1 LARYLLLII
10 IEQINIFNFNGGVAM
25 TALKGALDGVV
36 VLDLSRVL
44 AGPYCSMILSDMGAE
59 VIKVEVPEKGD
70 DTRGFPPF
78 KEGKSGYFMNMNRN
92 KKGITLDLK
101 KGKEVFL
108 DLVRKADILIENYR
122 PGTMEKLG
130 IGYDELQKVNP
141 KLVYGCISGFGHYGP
156 YSKRPGYDIV
166 GQAMSGIM
174 SVTGWP
180 DGEATRAGAPVSD
193 TVAGISLVAGVLGA
207 FHYAQRTG
215 IGQKVDIALVDSL
228 VSVMTIINQ
237 IYLIGDRIPG
247 RTGNTY
253 ESTAPYDT
261 FPTKDG
267 QHVVIGVAN
276 DKFWKELC
284 GMMGRPELITH
295 PDMEKNKDRVN
306 NRAAVK
312 EIVVEWTK
320 TQMAEEL
327 VNRLLD
333 AGIPTAPIYDVKQ
346 VTEDPH
352 IAGAREMFIEVDDP
366 EAGKIKVTNSH
377 IKMSETKP
385 GFKSPAPMLG
395 EHNVD
400 IYVGLLG
407 YSQEEFETMKK
418 EGII

>member
-1 LARYLLLII
+1 
-10 IEQINIFNFNGGVAM
+10 M
-25 TALKGALDGVV
+25 DTMKGALEGIV

-59 VIKVEVPEKGD
+59 VIKLEVPGTGD

-92 KKGITLDLK
+92 KKGITLNLK

-108 DLVRKADILIENYR
+108 ELVKKADILIENYR

-130 IGYDELQKVNP
+130 IGYEELKKVNP
-141 KLVYGCISGFGHYGP
+141 ALVYGCISGFGHYGP
-156 YSKRPGYDIV
+156 YSRRPGYDIV
-166 GQAMSGIM
+166 GQAMSGMM

-193 TVAGISLVAGVLGA
+193 TVAGISLAAGVLGA
-207 FHYAQRTG
+207 LHYARSTG

-228 VSVMTIINQ
+228 VSVMQIINQ
-237 IYLIGDRIPG
+237 IYLIGGRLPG
-247 RTGNTY
+247 RTGNAY

-267 QHVVIGVAN
+267 EHIVIGVAN
-276 DKFWKELC
+276 DKFWRQLC
-284 GMMGRPELITH
+284 GMMGREDLIEH
-295 PDMEKNKDRVN
+295 PDMARNGERVKNRDKI
-306 NRAAVK
+306 K
-312 EIVVEWTK
+312 PIVTEWTLTK
-320 TQMAEEL
+320 TAKDL
-327 VNRLLD
+327 VEQLLE

-352 IAGAREMFIEVDDP
+352 IAGARQMFIEIEDP

-377 IKMSETKP
+377 IKMSETAS
-385 GFKSPAPMLG
+385 GFRSPAPALG
-395 EHNVD
+395 QHNEE
-400 IYVGLLG
+400 IYGDLLG
-407 YSQEEFETMKK
+407 YSQDKIEQLKAA
-418 EGII
+418 GII

>member
-1 LARYLLLII
+1 
-10 IEQINIFNFNGGVAM
+10 M
-25 TALKGALDGVV
+25 TNMHGALEGVV

-44 AGPYCSMILSDMGAE
+44 AGPYCSMILADMGAE
-59 VIKVEVPEKGD
+59 VIKVEVPGKGD

-78 KEGKSGYFMNMNRN
+78 KDGKSGYFMNMNRN
-92 KKGITLDLK
+92 KKGITLNLK
-101 KGKEVFL
+101 KGKEQFL
-108 DLVRKADILIENYR
+108 ELVKKADILIENYR

-130 IGYDELQKVNP
+130 IGYEELKKVNP

-193 TVAGISLVAGVLGA
+193 TVSGISLVAGVLGA
-207 FHYAQRTG
+207 LHYAQRTG

-237 IYLIGDRIPG
+237 IYLIGGRLPG
-247 RTGNTY
+247 RTGNMY

-267 QHVVIGVAN
+267 QYVVIGVAN
-276 DKFWKELC
+276 DKLWGIFCNLI
-284 GMMGRPELITH
+284 GRPELIDH
-295 PDMEKNKDRVN
+295 PDMAKNGDRVK
-306 NRAAVK
+306 NREMIK
-312 EIVVEWTK
+312 PIVTEWTLTK
-320 TQMAEEL
+320 TADEL
-327 VNRLLD
+327 YNTLLE
-333 AGIPTAPIYDVKQ
+333 AGVPTAPIYNVKQ
-346 VTEDPH
+346 VSEDPH
-352 IAGAREMFIEVDDP
+352 IAGAREMFIEIEDP

-385 GFKSPAPMLG
+385 GFRTPAPMLG
-395 EHNVD
+395 QHNEEV
-400 IYVGLLG
+400 YCGLLG
-407 YSQEEFETMKK
+407 YTK
-418 EGII
+418 EQYEQMIADGII

>member
-1 LARYLLLII
+1 M
-10 IEQINIFNFNGGVAM
+10 EQQ
-25 TALKGALDGVV
+25 KGALEGVV

-59 VIKVEVPEKGD
+59 VIKVEIPGTGD

-92 KKGITLDLK
+92 KKGITLNLK

-108 DLVRKADILIENYR
+108 DLVKKADILIENYR

-130 IGYDELQKVNP
+130 LGYEELKKVNP

-193 TVAGISLVAGVLGA
+193 TVAGISLTAGVLA
-207 FHYAQRTG
+207 ALHYAERTG

-228 VSVMTIINQ
+228 VSVMQIINQ
-237 IYLIGDRIPG
+237 IYLIGGRLPG
-247 RTGNTY
+247 RTGNAY

-276 DKFWKELC
+276 DKFWKQLC
-284 GMMGRPELITH
+284 EFMGKPELITD
-295 PDMEKNKDRVN
+295 PEMAKNGDRVR
-306 NRAAVK
+306 NRDK
-312 EIVVEWTK
+312 IKPIVEEWTK
-320 TQMAEEL
+320 TQTAEEL
-327 VNRLLD
+327 VSKLLEI
-333 AGIPTAPIYDVKQ
+333 GLPTAPIYNVKQ

-352 IAGAREMFIEVDDP
+352 IAGAREMFIEIEDP
-366 EAGKIKVTNSH
+366 EVGKIKVTNSH
-377 IKMSETKP
+377 IKMSETKA
-385 GFKSPAPMLG
+385 GFRSPAPMLG
-395 EHNVD
+395 QHNEE
-400 IYVGLLG
+400 IYGGLLG
-407 YSQEEFETMKK
+407 YSPERIREMK
-418 EGII
+418 ENGTI

>member
-1 LARYLLLII
+1 
-10 IEQINIFNFNGGVAM
+10 M
-25 TALKGALDGVV
+25 DTMKGALEGIV

-59 VIKVEVPEKGD
+59 VIKLEVPGTGD

-92 KKGITLDLK
+92 KKGITLNLK

-108 DLVRKADILIENYR
+108 ELVKKADILIENYR

-130 IGYDELQKVNP
+130 IGYEELKKVNP
-141 KLVYGCISGFGHYGP
+141 ALVYGCISGFGHYGP
-156 YSKRPGYDIV
+156 YSRRPGYDIV
-166 GQAMSGIM
+166 GQAMSGMM

-193 TVAGISLVAGVLGA
+193 TVAGISLAAGVLGA
-207 FHYAQRTG
+207 LHYARSTG

-228 VSVMTIINQ
+228 VSVMQIINQ
-237 IYLIGDRIPG
+237 IYLIGGRLPG
-247 RTGNTY
+247 RTGNAY

-267 QHVVIGVAN
+267 GHIVIGVAN
-276 DKFWKELC
+276 DKFWRQLC
-284 GMMGRPELITH
+284 GMMGREDLIEH
-295 PDMEKNKDRVN
+295 PDMARNGERVKNRDKI
-306 NRAAVK
+306 K
-312 EIVVEWTK
+312 PIVTEWTLTK
-320 TQMAEEL
+320 TAKDL
-327 VNRLLD
+327 VEQLLE

-352 IAGAREMFIEVDDP
+352 IAGARQMFIEIEDP

-377 IKMSETKP
+377 IKMSETAS
-385 GFKSPAPMLG
+385 GFRSPAPALG
-395 EHNVD
+395 QHNEE
-400 IYVGLLG
+400 IYGDLLG
-407 YSQEEFETMKK
+407 YSQDKIEQLKAA
-418 EGII
+418 GII

>member
-1 LARYLLLII
+1 M
-10 IEQINIFNFNGGVAM
+10 EQM
-25 TALKGALDGVV
+25 KGALDGIV

-59 VIKVEVPEKGD
+59 IIKLEVPGTGD

-78 KEGKSGYFMNMNRN
+78 KNGKSGYFMNMNRN
-92 KKGITLDLK
+92 KKGITLNLK
-101 KGKEVFL
+101 KGKDIFL
-108 DLVRKADILIENYR
+108 DLVKKADILIENYR

-130 IGYDELQKVNP
+130 IGYEELKKVNP

-156 YSKRPGYDIV
+156 YSRRPGYDIV

-207 FHYAQRTG
+207 LHYAQKTG

-228 VSVMTIINQ
+228 VSVMQIINQ
-237 IYLIGDRIPG
+237 IYLIGERLPG
-247 RTGNTY
+247 RMGNAY

-267 QHVVIGVAN
+267 QYVVIGVAN
-276 DKFWKELC
+276 DKFWRQLC
-284 GMMGRPELITH
+284 EMMGRPELIDH
-295 PDMEKNKDRVN
+295 PDMAKNGDRVK
-306 NRAAVK
+306 NRDK
-312 EIVVEWTK
+312 IKPIVVEWTLTK
-320 TQMAEEL
+320 TAKEL
-327 VNRLLD
+327 VDQLLK
-333 AGIPTAPIYDVKQ
+333 AGLPTAPIYDVRQ

-352 IAGAREMFIEVDDP
+352 IAGAREMFVKIVDPDV
-366 EAGKIKVTNSH
+366 GKIKVTNSH

-385 GFKSPAPMLG
+385 GFRSPAPSLG
-395 EHNVD
+395 QHND
-400 IYVGLLG
+400 EIYGGLLG
-407 YSQEEFETMKK
+407 YPAEKLAQMRAD
-418 EGII
+418 GII